1 MEHKLQPL
9 QVGIT
14 CNIKTTAMQQI
25 SYSAYKA
32 LAPRTYG
39 AGAHYI
45 KLRLSAV
52 EAEKFENV
60 IKDMSM
66 IKAHVTHKDKPYVH
80 YLYIGSNRSVQYINI
95 MNVLNK
101 LKKDRQKSALAKRI
115 DKHIQKAEDLVFQA
129 QMLDYV
135 EPPHDL
141 WEL

>member
-1 MEHKLQPL
+1 
-9 QVGIT
+9 
-14 CNIKTTAMQQI
+14 MQEI
-25 SYSAYKA
+25 NYSAYKA

-45 KLRLSAV
+45 KLRLSVV

-66 IKAHVTHKDKPYVH
+66 IKAYVTHKDKLYVH

-115 DKHIQKAEDLVFQA
+115 DKHIAKAEALAFKA
-129 QMLDYV
+129 EMLDYQ
-135 EPPHDL
+135 EPPRDL
-141 WEL
+141 WEF

>member
-1 MEHKLQPL
+1 
-9 QVGIT
+9 
-14 CNIKTTAMQQI
+14 MQQI

-32 LAPRTYG
+32 LAPRAYG

-45 KLRLSAV
+45 KIRLSAV

-101 LKKDRQKSALAKRI
+101 LKKDRQRSALAKRI
-115 DKHIQKAEDLVFQA
+115 DSHIAKAEALAFKA
-129 QMLDYV
+129 EMLDYQ
-135 EPPHDL
+135 EPPRDL
-141 WEL
+141 WEF